1 MRRNDERTERKPA
14 LATLVRANM
23 ELRYP
28 IERFTAAPVV
38 QMAGTS
44 GISSVTNTAWVTG
57 NIERLKDID
66 ELNDYS
72 VPERIKIAIVQG
84 KHPDEPK
91 SGDNS
96 RSAWVFDVACQLVRC
111 KVPDEIIFSILTD
124 PDFGISESILEKGS
138 SATRYAVRQ
147 IERAKYSAVD
157 PLLLDFNDQ
166 FAVVGNFGGKC
177 RVIEEV
183 IDPVLNRARL
193 VRQTFQDFKNR
204 HLNRRVRVDT
214 SSGRTMPAGPWWLGH
229 SARREFD
236 RVVFAP
242 GLEVPRAYN
251 LWQGFAYEARP
262 GKLHESFL
270 EHLRTNV
277 CSGKETYFQ
286 YLVGWM
292 ARLIQKPGQQGEVAV
307 VLRGGK
313 GVGKSFVAREFGKLF
328 GRHYLHISNPS
339 HLVGNFNSHLRDVIF
354 LFADEAFYAGDKK
367 HESILKTLITEDTI
381 QIEAKGVDVETSPNF
396 VHLMMASNDAHVV
409 RASGDER
416 RFFVL
421 EVGAER
427 QQQASYFGAIAGDL
441 KAGGYE
447 NFLHFLLTYD
457 LSNYNVR
464 QVPRTAAL
472 LDQQE
477 STLEGIE
484 RLVFEMLRLGELPF
498 HTRRA
503 ADGRPMVETLKL
515 QAYAQNFLKRDVT
528 EKRIGGLFRELGAE
542 RKRQDGAHWVLPSLR
557 DARRAWNESR
567 FETAWDD
574 ATEWHIPAV
583 EWPPKEPF

>member
-1 MRRNDERTERKPA
+1 MGN
-14 LATLVRANM
+14 
-23 ELRYP
+23 
-28 IERFTAAPVV
+28 
-38 QMAGTS
+38 
-44 GISSVTNTAWVTG
+44 G

-111 KVPDEIIFSILTD
+111 KAPDEIIFSILTD

-157 PLLLDFNDQ
+157 PLLLDFNDRS
-166 FAVVGNFGGKC
+166 AVVVTLEGNVASSRRSLIPCLTGHAWFDKHSKIS
-177 RVIEEV
+177 R
-183 IDPVLNRARL
+183 IDTPNC
-193 VRQTFQDFKNR
+193 
-204 HLNRRVRVDT
+204 RVRVDT

-381 QIEAKGVDVETSPNF
+381 QIEAKGVDVEHYLNF

-477 STLEGIE
+477 STLEE
-484 RLVFEMLRLGELPF
+484 YRTPCL
-498 HTRRA
+498 
-503 ADGRPMVETLKL
+503 
-515 QAYAQNFLKRDVT
+515 
-528 EKRIGGLFRELGAE
+528 
-542 RKRQDGAHWVLPSLR
+542 
-557 DARRAWNESR
+557 
-567 FETAWDD
+567 
-574 ATEWHIPAV
+574 
-583 EWPPKEPF
+583 